1 MAKNCLS
8 NFITMDSWAVLRIL
22 LVNINILQW
31 FTGET
36 LVSASVFSCV
46 NPLLACNVAWFV
58 TMFAVYSVWLSALF
72 WFNLVHFDRKSLWCC
87 QLCSSGVKC
96 NSFSFL
102 CIRVKNWYVFIGFL
116 LFFFP
121 HLYNIFSDS
130 FKVNPY
136 ELRCISNFYVSIIFV
151 TIYKCFIHFIWIYKV
166 NFQMRLPMR
175 LHLVLS
181 GFLLSDSLCK
191 HYRS

>member
-1 MAKNCLS
+1 MYDCQHFSDSILCILTGKAYDVVSFAAQESNATVFLS
-8 NFITMDSWAVLRIL
+8 
-22 LVNINILQW
+22 
-31 FTGET
+31 
-36 LVSASVFSCV
+36 SASESKIGMCVLASC
-46 NPLLACNVAWFV
+46 F
-58 TMFAVYSVWLSALF
+58 
-72 WFNLVHFDRKSLWCC
+72 
-87 QLCSSGVKC
+87 
-96 NSFSFL
+96 
-102 CIRVKNWYVFIGFL
+102 
-116 LFFFP
+116 FFFP